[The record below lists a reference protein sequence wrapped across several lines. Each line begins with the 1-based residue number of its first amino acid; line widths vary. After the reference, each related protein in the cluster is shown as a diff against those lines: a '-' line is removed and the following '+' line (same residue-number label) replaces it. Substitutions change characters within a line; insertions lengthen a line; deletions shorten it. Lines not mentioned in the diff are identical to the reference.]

1 MGSTIDRTVEVALG
15 ERSYR
20 IDIGRGLSRDPA
32 AFEGIA
38 PSAASVAAI
47 VSDDRVGP
55 LYADGVASSLAPHV
69 SRVARVIVPA
79 GEAGKTLATFERI
92 LGALLAERLDRR
104 SLVVALGGGVIGDL
118 AGFAAGCYQRGI
130 ACVQV
135 PTTLLSQVDSSVGGK
150 TGVNHA
156 AGKNMIGVFHQPRR
170 VVIDLETL
178 ATLPSRELAA
188 GVAEVIKV
196 GAVADV
202 AFFER
207 IADGVTR
214 LLGRDDATLADA
226 VAGACELKA
235 GIVSA
240 DEREEG
246 RRAVLNFGHTFGH
259 AIESA
264 AGYGAWLHGEAV
276 GCGMAMAADLSM
288 RVGLLDRSAADRLQG
303 VVASAGLPMRPPVF
317 PSERWIDLMR
327 GDKKSSGGDMRFV
340 LLDGIGRAVV
350 RAVPEDALRATLHAF
365 GASIR

>member
-1 MGSTIDRTVEVALG
+1 MVSRIDRTVQVALG

-20 IDIGRGLSRDPA
+20 IDIGHGLLRDPA
-32 AFEGIA
+32 VFEGAA
-38 PSAASVAAI
+38 PAPTSVAAI
-47 VSDDRVGP
+47 VSDDRVAP
-55 LYADGVASSLAPHV
+55 LYADRVASALAPHV
-69 SRVARVIVPA
+69 SRVACVTVPA

-130 ACVQV
+130 DCIQV

-178 ATLPSRELAA
+178 ATLPARELAA
-188 GVAEVIKV
+188 GVAEVIKI
-196 GAVADV
+196 GAVADG

-207 IADGVTR
+207 IAGGVTG
-214 LLGRDDATLADA
+214 LLARDDAALADA

-235 GIVSA
+235 GIVTA

-264 AGYGAWLHGEAV
+264 AGYGTWLHGEAV
-276 GCGMAMAADLSM
+276 GCGMAMAADLSV
-288 RVGLLDRSAADRLQG
+288 RLGLLDGTAADRLRG
-303 VVASAGLPMRPPVF
+303 VVASAGLPIRPPAL
-317 PSERWIDLMR
+317 PSDRWIDLMR
-327 GDKKSSGGDMRFV
+327 GDKKASGGEMRFV
-340 LLDGIGRAVV
+340 LLEGLGRAVV
-350 RAVPEDALRATLHAF
+350 RAVPEEALRDTLHAF
-365 GASIR
+365 GAPRR